1 MTFNVNEM
9 IPTRYRSGKVRQ
21 VCVNRKSIEYNMKN
35 GTNYPTTIVV
45 EDGEFH
51 EYHTVRVNGDLSF
64 DRYRNDLPAKVF
76 IETRDDIIGYVN
88 PNTSHRS
95 FLNLE
100 FPTGFWFNIKKRF
113 FSFMGATPVI
123 NCIANFE
130 SLKEDLEQP
139 KKLSEP
145 VVKQEEPLQVVDHR
159 SKKCF

>member
-1 MTFNVNEM
+1 MTSNANMTPV
-9 IPTRYRSGKVRQ
+9 RYRSGPIRQ
-21 VCVNRKSIEYNMKN
+21 VCVNRKAIEYNLKN

-45 EDGEFH
+45 DNGQFH
-51 EYHTVRVNGDLSF
+51 EYHSVYTVNSILSF
-64 DRYRNDLPAKVF
+64 DRDRKDLPAKVF

-123 NCIANFE
+123 NCVANFE
-130 SLKEDLEQP
+130 SLKEELEQP

-145 VVKQEEPLQVVDHR
+145 VVKQEEKAPTQR
-159 SKKCF
+159 GCF